1 MQWRDFNLLEIDLI
15 QPLVFRSPID
25 SLIFFGLVI
34 KITSLKSE
42 CLQIEVSMVTQPR
55 VSIISQGS
63 SSESISFL
71 DFGDK

>member
-25 SLIFFGLVI
+25 SLIFFVLVI

-55 VSIISQGS
+55 VLIISQGS
-63 SSESISFL
+63 SIESISFL